1 MIPSAAVAMT
11 PWSALAVLAAGLG
24 AGTLNAIVGSG
35 SLLTFPTLLA
45 LGYPPVL
52 ANVSNNVGLVPGSV
66 SAVHAYRRELEGQR
80 SRMLTLGPASLAG
93 GLTGAVVLLALPH
106 SVFKAAVP
114 FLVLAAALLMAV
126 QPRIT
131 VWLADRGER
140 HVHGGAPL
148 VIGVYLTGIYG
159 GYFGAAQGVILM
171 SLLAIFIDDDLQRLN
186 GTKNA
191 LALLVNTVAGVVF
204 IAVAHIDWSV
214 AALIAVGSVIGGQLG
229 GHYGRRLPT
238 AVLRACVVG
247 VGVSVSLVLFAAW
260 H

>member
-1 MIPSAAVAMT
+1 MT
-11 PWSALAVLAAGLG
+11 PWAALAIFAAGLAAG
-24 AGTLNAIVGSG
+24 TVNAVVGSG
-35 SLLTFPTLLA
+35 SLITFPTLLA

-66 SAVHAYRRELEGQR
+66 SAVHAYRRELVGQR

-93 GLTGAVVLLALPH
+93 GLTGAVILLALPH

-114 FLVLAAALLMAV
+114 ALVLLAAVLMAL
-126 QPRIT
+126 QPRVT
-131 VWLADRGER
+131 RWLGDRGDR

-148 VIGVYLTGIYG
+148 VLGVFLTGIYG

-191 LALLVNTVAGVVF
+191 LALIVNGMAGIVF
-204 IAVAHIDWSV
+204 ILVAHIDWSV
-214 AALIAVGSVIGGQLG
+214 AALIAAGSILGGQLG

-238 AVLRACVVG
+238 AVLRACVVV
-247 VGVSVSLVLFAAW
+247 VGVSVSAVLFVAW